1 MNIIRYVFFVTL
13 LFALSLCL
21 PIANAKHIIV
31 VYDVSSSMYRL
42 NVATGV
48 NTQMNPE
55 DIRRVN
61 DYVTNL
67 LFTNASQSLH
77 DSDDTH
83 IKECD
88 AVYVGQPLYQSG
100 DIITYVEYAKKRYT
114 KINRQQVSR
123 DEFQRKLPDPMNLRQ
138 SFFGQVSYL
147 LRAEVEVYDE
157 LYSEIDDETYWI
169 FVTDGDVDRSAESD
183 PNIGEVLQ
191 QHAAIEDK
199 YDDPMIVGILVN
211 NHVRIEVRRIQLI
224 SEAMFIANPA
234 APNKPVEEI
243 QLKKDKSGQFYSES
257 LIIDTKVSNKTKYK
271 LNSVDVEIFDKNG
284 NPLQIVGDD
293 SGTSTHAL
301 APVLLHGKS
310 PPAKFQIP
318 LPVNTEITAPGKLKL
333 DVNYNFKGREDT
345 YSILTEYEP
354 VDDSIYISDLD
365 NPNKQ
370 VEKVILR
377 LSEGSYRTPLVV
389 RSKSHNKTAFRI
401 DEISGRIKYND
412 NRELCDVSVATIP
425 TSLDEQFEIVVPKVK
440 DLKKY
445 GNKLILDIDYRYK
458 ETNNSET
465 IETLFDPRGASAG
478 VFSAFLIIIGIIVG
492 LIGIVF
498 LIGLIRK
505 WIKGSDISYRIKLQ
519 IDGEEAKTFPL
530 NNGTSVSFGQARD
543 SEYSFD
549 VGSSARIS
557 CQKGK
562 LLFHKDL
569 YDEKVR
575 ELTSNQMLEIQRSD
589 GEEMEIHFEFVMPD
603 TGQPQ
608 GAAPIIDGANDA
620 GDDLLPP

>member
-1 MNIIRYVFFVTL
+1 MNIIRYVFIVTL

-21 PIANAKHIIV
+21 PANAKHIII

-48 NTQMNPE
+48 STKMKSE

-61 DYVTNL
+61 DYLTNL
-67 LFTNASQSLH
+67 LFTNASQSLR

-88 AVYVGQPLYQSG
+88 AAYVGQPLYQSG

-114 KINRQQVSR
+114 KINRQQVRR
-123 DEFQRKLPDPMNLRQ
+123 DEFQRKLPDPMNLRN

-147 LRAEVEVYDE
+147 LRAKVEVYDE

-169 FVTDGDVDRSAESD
+169 FVTDGDVDRTAESD

-284 NPLQIVGDD
+284 NPLQIVNDD
-293 SGTSTHAL
+293 SVRSDLKL
-301 APVLLHGKS
+301 ASVILHGNM

-318 LPVNTEITAPGKLKL
+318 IPVNTEITAPGKLKL
-333 DVNYNFKGREDT
+333 DVNYSFKGREDT

-389 RSKSHNKTAFRI
+389 RSKSPNKTAFRI

-505 WIKGSDISYRIKLQ
+505 WIKGSDISHRIKLQ

-530 NNGTSVSFGQARD
+530 NNGTAVSFGQAGN

-562 LLFHKDL
+562 IKFHKDL
-569 YDEKVR
+569 YDEEGR
-575 ELTSNQMLEIQRSD
+575 ELTSDERLEITK
-589 GEEMEIHFEFVMPD
+589 GEGGQVDIHFEFVK
-603 TGQPQ
+603 TGADQPQ
-608 GAAPIIDGANDA
+608 EAVSKSDDPY